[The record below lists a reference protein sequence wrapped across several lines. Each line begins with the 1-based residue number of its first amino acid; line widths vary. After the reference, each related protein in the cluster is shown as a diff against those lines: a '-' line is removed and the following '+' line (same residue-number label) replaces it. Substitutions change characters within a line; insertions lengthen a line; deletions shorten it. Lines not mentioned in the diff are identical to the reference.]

1 MANVLLH
8 SGITLLDAYRAAR
21 DAGMHLIQTA
31 AGDVLVSP
39 IIPPGARE
47 IPIKVKVTA
56 PDRGRVVI
64 AERAAA

>member
-47 IPIKVKVTA
+47 IPIRVKVTA
-56 PDRGRVVI
+56 PDHGRVVI
-64 AERAAA
+64 AERVAA